1 MWIQTLCHQRFAA
14 RAILQHSQI
23 EDGTTSDCALFEDTS
38 TLMPGEVVFQQDV
51 PLTSKDRL
59 VEQVMEE
66 TPRGTGG

>member
-1 MWIQTLCHQRFAA
+1 
-14 RAILQHSQI
+14 
-23 EDGTTSDCALFEDTS
+23 
-38 TLMPGEVVFQQDV
+38 MPGEVVFQQDV